1 MTLNYPKGP
10 VPALLT
16 VYKNVLE
23 EFISFLK
30 PIDNDKYIFIVD
42 NETNDKDCHSIQTI
56 ISHIVN
62 SGYGYAHYIRGA
74 INVESVRP
82 DYRIINHNEV
92 EGAIR
97 DVLTFTEGTFIG
109 KEVSYSDIDAKI
121 VKTPWNDDLYS
132 IESILEHAVV
142 HILRHKV
149 QIERF
154 LKILN
159 KV

>member
-10 VPALLT
+10 VPALLN

-23 EFISFLK
+23 DFISFLK
-30 PIDNDKYIFIVD
+30 PISNDKYVFIVD
-42 NETNDKDCHSIQTI
+42 DKTEDKDCRSIQTI

-62 SGYGYAHYIRGA
+62 SGYGYAHYIRNA

-82 DYRIINHNEV
+82 DYRIINYDEIEASLN
-92 EGAIR
+92 
-97 DVLTFTEGTFIG
+97 DVFKYTRETFLD
-109 KEVSYSDIDAKI
+109 KEISYDEIDRKI
-121 VKTPWNDDLYS
+121 VITSWNNDLYS

-142 HILRHKV
+142 HILRHRI

-154 LKILN
+154 LKI
-159 KV
+159 